1 MEGAYGFQM
10 FCQPTLLL
18 FANLLIEFRPRT
30 PKSVDLPTFFAGHIE
45 VMNHVAMRHR

>member
-1 MEGAYGFQM
+1 MKGTHCFQV

-18 FANLLIEFRPRT
+18 FADLLIEFRPRT

-45 VMNHVAMRHR
+45 VMNHVSMRPG